1 MINLRIVREME
12 FVGQGLERY
21 MDQLLNGP
29 RVRVCGLGPVW
40 CPQVDVYELPDAF
53 VAVSELAGVKTED
66 IEIQV
71 DRLHLKINGMRR
83 SPKTGSSRVI
93 QTEISHG
100 RFSRAFRLPGP
111 IDPERVTAGIEDG
124 LLRVILPK
132 LHISGTGSAST
143 RKAGG
148 K

>member
-40 CPQVDVYELPDAF
+40 CPQVDVYETTDTF
-53 VAVSELAGVKTED
+53 VAVSELAGVKAD
-66 IEIQV
+66 DLEILV
-71 DRLHLKINGMRR
+71 DPRHLKISGIRR
-83 SPKTGSSRVI
+83 PPREGSSRVL

-100 RFSRAFRLPGP
+100 RFSRVFRLSGF
-111 IDPERVTAGIEDG
+111 IEPEQVTAGIEDG
-124 LLRVILPK
+124 LLKVVLPK
-132 LHISGTGSAST
+132 SQATASGSAIP
-143 RKAGG
+143 RKAGE
-148 K
+148 